1 MSKLQELL
9 STGDEP
15 ILIKY
20 KEVFYY
26 VSYVD
31 EDDQSMLVAQTDLI
45 GEGEELERISFADLD
60 ADADL
65 KLYVAKLI

>member
-9 STGDEP
+9 STGNEP

-20 KEVFYY
+20 NEIFYY

-45 GEGEELERISFADLD
+45 GEGEELQRISFTDLD
-60 ADADL
+60 ADTNL
-65 KLYVAKLI
+65 KLYIANEF

>member
-9 STGDEP
+9 STGNEP

-45 GEGEELERISFADLD
+45 GEGEELERIPFTDLD

-65 KLYVAKLI
+65 KLYIAKLI